1 MGQWEYQIFA
11 KGAKSA
17 GDQIWLA
24 RYLLERTAESYDI
37 AIDLHPKPIKGD
49 WNGSG
54 MHANFSNAAMREEG
68 GEALFKKICEEFG
81 QNIDRHI
88 SVYGA
93 ENNQRLTGLH
103 ETQSIDKFS
112 YGVSDRGA
120 SIRIPVG
127 TIQDG
132 WKGRLE
138 DRRPASNGDPY
149 KIAAAIIKTTKE
161 ALSS

>member
-1 MGQWEYQIFA
+1 MGPDA
-11 KGAKSA
+11 CK
-17 GDQIWLA
+17 
-24 RYLLERTAESYDI
+24 LL
-37 AIDLHPKPIKGD
+37 
-49 WNGSG
+49 NG
-54 MHANFSNAAMREEG
+54 AMREEG

-81 QNIDRHI
+81 QNIDRHV

-93 ENNQRLTGLH
+93 DNNQRLTGLH

-132 WKGRLE
+132 WKGRL
-138 DRRPASNGDPY
+138 RIVVLHPMVILIRLQLNY
-149 KIAAAIIKTTKE
+149 QTTKQ
-161 ALSS
+161 ALSA